1 MNNTTKNSLFSMLF
15 LSAMACGGASTSNT
29 ELASS
34 NPQPTEKV
42 VNEALP
48 DAAGIISRYIEVT
61 GGEAAYAAIKNF
73 KVTGTFALPAQK
85 IEGAL
90 TIVGADGGRMVFS
103 VDIPGIGTERS
114 GSDGTTVW
122 AMSAMTGSRIL
133 EGTERERMLRD
144 ADLQKELNWKTY
156 YKSATTTK
164 LDEVDGNAAYVVDMV
179 DNYDVV
185 ETRYYDKESGLLV
198 RTAGKVKS
206 QMGEMMTD
214 SRLTDYQ
221 QFAGVLMPKTVE
233 VSMMGMKQVVT
244 IKSVEMNVEFGG
256 DEFAL
261 PDDIK
266 ALSQNK

>member
-1 MNNTTKNSLFSMLF
+1 MKTTIFSMLF

-29 ELASS
+29 ETAASG
-34 NPQPTEKV
+34 PQPVEKV
-42 VNEALP
+42 VAEALP
-48 DAAGIISRYIEVT
+48 DAASIIARYIEVT
-61 GGEAAYAAIKNF
+61 GGETAYGAMKNY
-73 KVTGTFALPAQK
+73 KVSGTFALPAQK
-85 IEGAL
+85 IEGVL
-90 TIVGADGGRMVFS
+90 TIVGAGGGRMNFS
-103 VDIPGIGTERS
+103 VEIPGIGTERA

-164 LDEVDGNAAYVVDMV
+164 LEELDGKAAFLVEMV

-185 ETRYYDKESGLLV
+185 ENRYYEKESGLLV
-198 RTAGKVKS
+198 RTSGKVQS

-214 SRLTDYQ
+214 TRLTDYQ
-221 QFAGVLMPKTVE
+221 KFAGVLMPKTVE

-244 IKSVEMNVEFGG
+244 ISSVEMNIEFGG

-261 PDDIK
+261 PADIK